1 MQEEFDGKKKKGV
14 EVYNVTSI
22 YEAQPYLKNEVG
34 EGTEFLLL
42 PQPFA
47 MKIIMSKKERRQEE
61 SLQNVKKEY
70 NVY

>member
-1 MQEEFDGKKKKGV
+1 M
-14 EVYNVTSI
+14 S
-22 YEAQPYLKNEVG
+22 